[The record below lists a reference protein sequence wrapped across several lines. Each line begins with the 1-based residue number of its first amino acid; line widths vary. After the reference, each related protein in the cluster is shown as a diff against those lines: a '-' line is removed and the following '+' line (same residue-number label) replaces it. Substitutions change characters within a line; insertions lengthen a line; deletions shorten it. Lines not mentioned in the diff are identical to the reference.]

1 MEYVEGEIA
10 QAIQKFLEENPG
22 LHLHPGRTPEEWALL
37 VIKNEGCPCVPGR
50 NKCPC
55 DEALDDIER
64 LNHCR
69 CYLFCNDAYIKIYDQ
84 VIATRRKKTKVPGG
98 GRQGTGA
105 GSPQAA
111 GGDPR
116 GARAKAP

>member
-10 QAIQKFLEENPG
+10 QAIRKFLEENKVC
-22 LHLHPGRTPEEWALL
+22 LHPGRTPEEWAVL

-55 DEALDDIER
+55 DEALDDIEQ

-69 CYLFCNDAYIKIYDQ
+69 CYLFCNEAYLKIYDE
-84 VIATRRKKTKVPGG
+84 VVVKRRRARAPGG
-98 GRQGTGA
+98 DRQGTGA
-105 GSPQAA
+105 GPPPAA
-111 GGDPR
+111 GDSQ